1 MGWLQEYLDV
11 TMLCLAKAEQEG
23 RKVIMTGPRRRLLP
37 GLDHK
42 HRADQLTQLCL
53 QPMELVGI
61 GKCSLLQV
69 SMACSAWPFDHEF
82 ALIPA
87 AHAACWY
94 WQVQLAAG
102 EHGVLC
108 MVIFS

>member
-1 MGWLQEYLDV
+1 MVGLQAYLDV

-23 RKVIMTGPRRRLLP
+23 QKVIMTGRRRRLLP

-61 GKCSLLQV
+61 GKCTLLQV
-69 SMACSAWPFDHEF
+69 NNLNRFLLRYLKQLPDGARPFKQSM
-82 ALIPA
+82 
-87 AHAACWY
+87 
-94 WQVQLAAG
+94 
-102 EHGVLC
+102 
-108 MVIFS
+108 